1 MIKKAKSFVT
11 LSLGVAI
18 TSQNVIISS
27 ADEVAI
33 LSDDEFKV
41 KVNTND
47 NNSNSTEI
55 NKFDE
60 YQVDPEEEITY
71 SMGGSLGRSLPSVA
85 NLETTTLSNSKS
97 IGSGN
102 VTTDNLNVRSGP
114 SSSNSLMGTLKINS
128 TVEILGRNNNWYKI
142 DYNGKEGY
150 VSSSYITLNPL
161 EKGIDVSK
169 WNGSINWQSVK
180 NSGVDYVII
189 RAGYG
194 NSTVDSQFKN
204 YIEGAINAG
213 LKIGV
218 YWFSY
223 ATSAAQAKLE
233 AQMCL
238 NTISPYKKSINYP
251 VFFDFE
257 YESVSYARKNGVT
270 ITKSLGT
277 QIANSFLNTVKS
289 QGYISDIYTN
299 KDFSSHY
306 FSDDLLNSNNL
317 WVAQYNSNN
326 TFGRPFSMWQY
337 SEKGSVPGIKG
348 AVDLNYTCLKTW
360 NATTSSDS
368 NNTPSIDKPSTIS
381 DKGTTTDNL
390 NFRKSASTSSS
401 ILATIPKNTSVEI
414 LDKSISGWYKVK
426 YKNQTGYISS
436 KYVTLNNNNS
446 NNNSN
451 SNSNSNNSTPT
462 TSDKGTTTDNL
473 NFRKSASTSSS
484 ILATIPKNT
493 SIEILDKSIS
503 GWYKVKYKNQTGYIS
518 SKYVTLNNNN
528 STSSTNKNKGVTT
541 TNLNFRKS
549 ASTSSLVLYT
559 IPKNTTLEILDKLSS
574 GWYKV
579 KYKGLTGY
587 VSGSYVK

>member
-18 TSQNVIISS
+18 TSQNMIISS

-41 KVNTND
+41 KINTND

-85 NLETTTLSNSKS
+85 NLETTTLSNPKS

-223 ATSAAQAKLE
+223 ATSAE
-233 AQMCL
+233 
-238 NTISPYKKSINYP
+238 I
-251 VFFDFE
+251 
-257 YESVSYARKNGVT
+257 
-270 ITKSLGT
+270 
-277 QIANSFLNTVKS
+277 
-289 QGYISDIYTN
+289 
-299 KDFSSHY
+299 
-306 FSDDLLNSNNL
+306 
-317 WVAQYNSNN
+317 
-326 TFGRPFSMWQY
+326 GRAH
-337 SEKGSVPGIKG
+337 V
-348 AVDLNYTCLKTW
+348 
-360 NATTSSDS
+360 
-368 NNTPSIDKPSTIS
+368 
-381 DKGTTTDNL
+381 
-390 NFRKSASTSSS
+390 
-401 ILATIPKNTSVEI
+401 
-414 LDKSISGWYKVK
+414 
-426 YKNQTGYISS
+426 
-436 KYVTLNNNNS
+436 
-446 NNNSN
+446 
-451 SNSNSNNSTPT
+451 
-462 TSDKGTTTDNL
+462 
-473 NFRKSASTSSS
+473 
-484 ILATIPKNT
+484 
-493 SIEILDKSIS
+493 
-503 GWYKVKYKNQTGYIS
+503 
-518 SKYVTLNNNN
+518 
-528 STSSTNKNKGVTT
+528 
-541 TNLNFRKS
+541 
-549 ASTSSLVLYT
+549 
-559 IPKNTTLEILDKLSS
+559 
-574 GWYKV
+574 
-579 KYKGLTGY
+579 
-587 VSGSYVK
+587 

>member
-528 STSSTNKNKGVTT
+528 STSSTNKNQGVTT

>member
-18 TSQNVIISS
+18 TSQNMIISS

-41 KVNTND
+41 KINTND

-71 SMGGSLGRSLPSVA
+71 SMGGSLGRSLSSVA
-85 NLETTTLSNSKS
+85 NLETTTLSNPKS

-213 LKIGV
+213 LKIGI

-223 ATSAAQAKLE
+223 ATSAAQARLE

-270 ITKSLGT
+270 ITKNLGT

-289 QGYISDIYTN
+289 QGYISGIYTN

-390 NFRKSASTSSS
+390 NFRKSASTSSN
-401 ILATIPKNTSVEI
+401 ILATIPKNTSIEI

-436 KYVTLNNNNS
+436 KYVTLNNN
-446 NNNSN
+446 
-451 SNSNSNNSTPT
+451 SNNSTPT

-473 NFRKSASTSSS
+473 NFRKSASTSSI

-528 STSSTNKNKGVTT
+528 STSSTNKNQGVTT

>member
-1 MIKKAKSFVT
+1 MIKRAKSFVT

-41 KVNTND
+41 KINTND

-71 SMGGSLGRSLPSVA
+71 SMGGSLPSVA

-150 VSSSYITLNPL
+150 VSSSYINLNPL

-289 QGYISDIYTN
+289 QGYISGIYTN

-368 NNTPSIDKPSTIS
+368 NNTPSTDKPS
-381 DKGTTTDNL
+381 
-390 NFRKSASTSSS
+390 
-401 ILATIPKNTSVEI
+401 
-414 LDKSISGWYKVK
+414 
-426 YKNQTGYISS
+426 
-436 KYVTLNNNNS
+436 
-446 NNNSN
+446 
-451 SNSNSNNSTPT
+451 T

-528 STSSTNKNKGVTT
+528 STSSTNKNQGVTT